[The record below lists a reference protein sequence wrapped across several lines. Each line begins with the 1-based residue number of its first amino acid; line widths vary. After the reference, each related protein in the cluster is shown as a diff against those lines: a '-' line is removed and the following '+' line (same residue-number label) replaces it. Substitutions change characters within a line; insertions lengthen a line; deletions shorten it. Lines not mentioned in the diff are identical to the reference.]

1 MASLIPG
8 YEYDIFI
15 SYRQKDNK
23 YDGWVTEFVDN
34 LKKELEAT
42 FKEDV
47 SVYFD
52 INPHN
57 GLLETHDVDA
67 SLKEKIKC
75 LVFIPVISKTYCD
88 PKSFAWEH
96 EFKAFID
103 LASHDQFGLKVKLPG
118 GNVTNRVLPIRIHD
132 LDVEDIRLCESAL
145 GSYLRGV
152 EFIYR
157 EPGVNRSLTPGDD
170 DKKNL
175 NKTRYRNQINKVAN
189 AIKEIITGLKSG
201 NEVSGIEKSD
211 QDLPWEEVK
220 KVPEDKQAGLKR
232 NKLLSYSISVIFV
245 LVLLGAYLY
254 PKIFKHDTLEKLR
267 SSGEKISIAVMPFKN
282 MTNDT
287 TWNIYQEGIQTNL
300 ISSLTNTGDLFVRKK
315 ENTNSLLNS
324 KGLVEYASI
333 SPSLADKISS
343 KLEADIFINGSIQ
356 HAGSTLRL
364 NAELIDTRTKEVL
377 KSFEVNGVYKE
388 DIIFEITDSLGKKI
402 TDYLLISKLIKEN
415 PVISHWAPPNTSAEA
430 FRYYISGLKAMQKW
444 DLAGGVS
451 YGLKALAV
459 DSTFPEAAFMI
470 ETAYSSSGNLEQG
483 RRWLIR
489 NYSKRNQMSY
499 YDQLFASWAY
509 ALTFESPD
517 ENIKYLKLLQEFD
530 DKDPDNY
537 KLLGMVYNS
546 LHQYE
551 NAIPEL
557 VKSLEIYH
565 KWGDEYL
572 KMDATPLIQLDFAY
586 HGTGRYKNEKKILKE
601 LEHYSPD
608 NYWLIRGK
616 LLLAFAE
623 KDSVA
628 AKRYMPQYIS
638 NLSNGASEAHVA
650 GAMGKI
656 YFDAGRPEKAEVYYR
671 KALSLEPGNPDIMN
685 DLANFFINSNRNLN
699 EVPGLMDQVMALA
712 KSKTDYYD
720 YLNTKGWGLYKQGK
734 YKEALEILQKCW
746 DEAPFKVYSIKSHL
760 DEVKMAAAAQK

>member
-52 INPHN
+52 INPHD

-103 LASHDQFGLKVKLPG
+103 LASNDQFGLKVKLPG
-118 GNVTNRVLPIRIHD
+118 GNVTNRVLPIRIHE
-132 LDVEDIRLCESAL
+132 LDAEDIKLCESAL

-152 EFIYR
+152 EFIYI

-170 DKKNL
+170 EKKNL

-201 NEVSGIEKSD
+201 KEVSGKEKPDSG
-211 QDLPWEEVK
+211 LPWEEVK
-220 KVPEDKQAGLKR
+220 KVPEDKQAGFKR
-232 NKLLSYSISVIFV
+232 NKLLSYSVSVIFV
-245 LVLLGAYLY
+245 LVLLGAYFY
-254 PKIFKHDTLEKLR
+254 PKIFKRDTLEKLR

-300 ISSLTNTGDLFVRKK
+300 ISSLTNTGELLVRKK
-315 ENTNSLLNS
+315 DNINALLNS
-324 KGLVEYASI
+324 KGPVEFASI
-333 SPSLADKISS
+333 SPSVADKISS

-356 HAGSTLRL
+356 RASSILRL
-364 NAELIDTRTKEVL
+364 NAELIDTKTKEVL
-377 KSFEVNGVYKE
+377 KSFEVNGPYKE
-388 DIIFEITDSLGKKI
+388 DMIFAITDSLRKKV
-402 TDYLLISKLIKEN
+402 TDFLLISKLIKEN
-415 PVISHWAPPNTSAEA
+415 PLFSHWDPPNTSAEA
-430 FRYYISGLKAMQKW
+430 FRYYIKGVNAWEKG
-444 DLAGGVS
+444 DFAGGVS
-451 YGLKALAV
+451 WGLKALAA
-459 DSTFPEAAFMI
+459 DSTFAEAAFLI
-470 ETAYSSSGNLEQG
+470 EKSYAWDGKPEQS
-483 RRWLIR
+483 RQWLIR
-489 NYSKRNQMSY
+489 NYNKRDQMSY
-499 YDQLFASWAY
+499 INKLFTSWAY
-509 ALTFESPD
+509 ACTFESPD
-517 ENIKYLKLLQEFD
+517 EQIKYLKLLQELD
-530 DKDPDNY
+530 DNDPNNSTF
-537 KLLGMVYNS
+537 LGMTYNITK
-546 LHQYE
+546 QYE
-551 NAIPEL
+551 KAIPEL
-557 VKSLEIYH
+557 EKSLEIYH

-572 KMDATPLIQLDFAY
+572 KMDASALIQLAWAY
-586 HGTGRYKNEKKILKE
+586 HGTGQYKNEKKILNE
-601 LEHYSPD
+601 LEHYQPG
-608 NYWLIRGK
+608 NFWLIRGRV
-616 LLLAFAE
+616 LLAFAE

-628 AKRYMPQYIS
+628 ANRYLAKLIL
-638 NLSNGASEAHVA
+638 NLKEGASDAHVA
-650 GAMGKI
+650 GGVGHL
-656 YFDAGRPEKAEVYYR
+656 YYDAGMPEKAEGFYR
-671 KALSLEPGNPDIMN
+671 KALSLEPESPGRMS
-685 DLANFFINSNRNLN
+685 DLANFFINSNRNLS
-699 EVPGLMDQVMALA
+699 EIPELMDKAMALA
-712 KSKTDYYD
+712 KSKIDYYD
-720 YLNTKGWGLYKQGK
+720 YLNIKGWGLYKEGK
-734 YKEALEILQKCW
+734 YKEALDILQKTW

-760 DEVKMAAAAQK
+760 DEVKMAFAAQK

>member
-52 INPHN
+52 INPHD

-103 LASHDQFGLKVKLPG
+103 LASNDQFGLKVKLPG
-118 GNVTNRVLPIRIHD
+118 GNVTNRVLPIRIHE
-132 LDVEDIRLCESAL
+132 LDAEDIKLCESAL

-152 EFIYR
+152 EFIYI

-170 DKKNL
+170 EKKNL

-201 NEVSGIEKSD
+201 KEVSGKEKPDSG
-211 QDLPWEEVK
+211 LPWEEVK
-220 KVPEDKQAGLKR
+220 KVPEDKQAGFKR
-232 NKLLSYSISVIFV
+232 NKLLSYSVSVIFV
-245 LVLLGAYLY
+245 LVLLGAYFY
-254 PKIFKHDTLEKLR
+254 PKIFKRDTLEKLR

-300 ISSLTNTGDLFVRKK
+300 ISSLTNTGELLVRKK
-315 ENTNSLLNS
+315 DNINALLNS
-324 KGLVEYASI
+324 KGPVEFASI
-333 SPSLADKISS
+333 SPSVADKISS

-356 HAGSTLRL
+356 RASSILRL
-364 NAELIDTRTKEVL
+364 NAELIDTKTKEVL
-377 KSFEVNGVYKE
+377 KSFEVNGPYKE
-388 DIIFEITDSLGKKI
+388 DMIFAITDSLRKKV
-402 TDYLLISKLIKEN
+402 TDFLLISKLIKEN
-415 PVISHWAPPNTSAEA
+415 PLFSHWDPPNTSAEA
-430 FRYYISGLKAMQKW
+430 FRYYIKGVNAWEKG
-444 DLAGGVS
+444 DFAGGVS
-451 YGLKALAV
+451 WGLKALAA
-459 DSTFPEAAFMI
+459 DSTFAEAAFLI
-470 ETAYSSSGNLEQG
+470 EKSYAWDGKPEQS
-483 RRWLIR
+483 RQWLIR
-489 NYSKRNQMSY
+489 NYNKRDQMSY
-499 YDQLFASWAY
+499 LNKLFTCWAY
-509 ALTFESPD
+509 AFTFESPN
-517 ENIKYLKLLQEFD
+517 EQIKYLKLLQEND
-530 DKDPDNY
+530 DKDPENY
-537 KLLGMVYNS
+537 RLLGGTYNMIK
-546 LHQYE
+546 QYDK
-551 NAIPEL
+551 AIPEL
-557 VKSLEIYH
+557 EKCLQILRI
-565 KWGDEYL
+565 WGEEYL
-572 KMDATPLIQLDFAY
+572 KDEGTPFIQLGWAY
-586 HGTGRYKNEKKILKE
+586 HGTGQYKNEKKILKE
-601 LEHYSPD
+601 FEHYYPD
-608 NYWLIRGK
+608 NFWLIRGRV
-616 LLLAFAE
+616 LLAFAE

-628 AKRYMPQYIS
+628 ANRYLAKLIL
-638 NLSNGASEAHVA
+638 NLREGASDAHVA
-650 GAMGKI
+650 GGLG
-656 YFDAGRPEKAEVYYR
+656 YLYYDAGMPEKAELYYR
-671 KALSLEPGNPDIMN
+671 KAYSLEPGNPDRMS
-685 DLANFFINSNRNLN
+685 DLANFFINSNRNLS
-699 EVPGLMDQVMALA
+699 EIPELMDKAIVLA

-746 DEAPFKVYSIKSHL
+746 DQAPFKVYSIKSHY
-760 DEVKMAAAAQK
+760 EEAKMAIEAQK